1 MSSEAA
7 GFLTHAFEPWEPLDV
22 SSWPFLADESRGTR
36 AKLWLRDESGT
47 QWLRKSPKLG
57 ADGFVNRPW
66 ENSIEAFVLR
76 LARSIGLPAPPSH
89 VCCWREDDGSV
100 SRGIVVENF
109 LNRSKHESLILGR
122 ELLEGLQ
129 PEYDREQREHHTL
142 ERVRQALTVTAERNR
157 AADLLSPFVDIL
169 LFDAWLGILDR
180 HQENWGVLRCRDGS
194 VELAPLYD
202 VAACLGAELTAS
214 PLLQEAPPSNVRLE
228 AYIRKCP
235 SGFGDGQNHRL
246 LSQEAVVRTFRT
258 WPEWKMRWTWW
269 EPRFRAAL
277 PTATEY
283 LGSVPE
289 GWLPRV
295 RCRLAS
301 SLLSCR
307 LEWLREIADEGA

>member
-7 GFLTHAFEPWEPLDV
+7 GFLTHPFEPWEPLDV

-57 ADGFVNRPW
+57 ADGIVNRPW

-89 VCCWREDDGSV
+89 VCYWREDDGSV

-109 LNRSKHESLILGR
+109 LDRSRHESLILGR

-142 ERVRQALTVTAERNR
+142 ERVRQALTVTAERNQ
-157 AADLLSPFVDIL
+157 AADLLSPF
-169 LFDAWLGILDR
+169 
-180 HQENWGVLRCRDGS
+180 
-194 VELAPLYD
+194 
-202 VAACLGAELTAS
+202 TAS